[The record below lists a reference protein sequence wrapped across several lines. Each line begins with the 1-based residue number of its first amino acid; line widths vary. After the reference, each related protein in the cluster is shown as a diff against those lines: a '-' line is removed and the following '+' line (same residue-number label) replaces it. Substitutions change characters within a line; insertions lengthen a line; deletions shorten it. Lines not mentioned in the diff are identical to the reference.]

1 MERYVEIIRDGLT
14 LRGMM
19 HVPDDLSQPVGMVI
33 LLHGFC
39 DDRNEIN
46 FVHTELS
53 KRLCKDGIAS
63 VRFDMNGSGESDGRF
78 EDMTVSS
85 EIKDAEAML
94 AYVQAQDFVDPH
106 KIALHGT
113 SLGGAV
119 ASMVAGRH
127 KDEIK
132 ALSMWCPAPDLIY
145 NLREHKTLC
154 GTDVSDIEQ
163 IQCADAE
170 GLKMGYAFYQDCFQL
185 DPYKDAVRFDKN
197 VNIVHGD
204 QDITA
209 SCQCSYKY
217 KEIYQDRANLLI
229 VPGAEHRFMS
239 FAYRKARMESA
250 ENFLRKELK

>member
-1 MERYVEIIRDGLT
+1 MEKYVEIERDGLV

-19 HVPDDLSQPVGMVI
+19 HVPDKIDPPVGMVI

-53 KRLCKDGIAS
+53 KRLCEAGIAS

-85 EIKDAEAML
+85 EIKDVEAML
-94 AYVQAQDFVDPH
+94 KFVQGLDFVDSNR
-106 KIALHGT
+106 IALHGT

-119 ASMVAGRH
+119 ASIVAGRH

-145 NLREHKTLC
+145 NLREHQTLC
-154 GTDVSDIEQ
+154 GLDVSDVED
-163 IQCADAE
+163 IQCMDAE
-170 GLKMGYAFYQDCFQL
+170 GLKVGYAFYQDCFQL
-185 DPYKDAVRFDKN
+185 DPYKEAAQFDKR
-197 VNIVHGD
+197 VNLVHGD
-204 QDITA
+204 KDITA

-217 KEIYQDRANLLI
+217 KEIFQDRANLLI
-229 VPGAEHRFMS
+229 VPGAEHRFLS

-250 ENFLRKELK
+250 ENFLREELK